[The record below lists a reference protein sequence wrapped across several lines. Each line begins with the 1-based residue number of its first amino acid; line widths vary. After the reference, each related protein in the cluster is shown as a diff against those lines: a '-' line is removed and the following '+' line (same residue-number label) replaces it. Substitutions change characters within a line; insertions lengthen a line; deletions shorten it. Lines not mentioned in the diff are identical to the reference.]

1 MRCTAWSANGRA
13 IRSRSDGKLRSGTLA
28 RSRNGPCPRRQ
39 CCSKPDIQRREGAKH
54 AVPGRLP
61 GGVASAL
68 NGHAEKLVQSRAPTK
83 HNKHHYNNNHDGG
96 QCEPPKS
103 RPVQPTVGCSV
114 SPATR
119 WNIAGIIHP
128 SFFKDFFDAE
138 GASRAP
144 VFELHAENIYV
155 QPHLGPSRLAHQVL
169 MGLGA
174 SLLEETRQFLP
185 SISPISRHHKLA
197 PPTEVVCARA
207 PFRFVRA

>member
-1 MRCTAWSANGRA
+1 MGARLDPGQTESAFWDISQKPKWALPSPAMLLETGHPTTRGRETRRPA
-13 IRSRSDGKLRSGTLA
+13 ALA
-28 RSRNGPCPRRQ
+28 G
-39 CCSKPDIQRREGAKH
+39 I
-54 AVPGRLP
+54 
-61 GGVASAL
+61 GVASAL

-83 HNKHHYNNNHDGG
+83 HNKQHYNNNHDGG

-155 QPHLGPSRLAHQVL
+155 QPHLGPSRLVHQAL
-169 MGLGA
+169 IGLGA
-174 SLLEETRQFLP
+174 SLLEEIRQFLP